1 MWNFRCNIRQ
11 RLIDFTDDLI
21 QDYCLV
27 SATQSRSYQW
37 QFGVGTRQS
46 QRDFSRED
54 VGLRYGL
61 VSENLPLYETPP
73 VDLVTV
79 RSRNLTSKSGITQ
92 HSL

>member
-1 MWNFRCNIRQ
+1 MLLTFIRLL
-11 RLIDFTDDLI
+11 LIDFTDDLI

-37 QFGVGTRQS
+37 QFGVSTRQS

-54 VGLRYGL
+54 VGLRNGL
-61 VSENLPLYETPP
+61 VSEESIIVYETPP
-73 VDLVTV
+73 AESLQFV
-79 RSRNLTSKSGITQ
+79 RIIWLDKSGITQ